1 MQPDERRW
9 RPVTVRLRR
18 KRCGITNSQATG
30 SLAPLGA
37 FPLMPRSD
45 GEMHPRPLTERTMDK
60 TTRTNR
66 DNLRS
71 EDRELQNKAFFYVL
85 KTTDKPVDWAY
96 EVWDR
101 CELHAGDRKRVE
113 QPGPYVSI
121 CRPVDPLAGK
131 PEGDIRSEDARLSR
145 LAR

>member
-1 MQPDERRW
+1 
-9 RPVTVRLRR
+9 
-18 KRCGITNSQATG
+18 
-30 SLAPLGA
+30 
-37 FPLMPRSD
+37 
-45 GEMHPRPLTERTMDK
+45 MDK

-131 PEGDIRSEDARLSR
+131 PEGDIRSEDARPSR
-145 LAR
+145 LARWRSAQDAAATKFVEVRPALKGRTQL